1 MNERA
6 TESLEVEVL
15 VVGGG
20 IVGLS
25 AALFLR
31 AQGVR
36 TLLVERHDGSSI
48 HPRSRTLNERST
60 ELLDEIGLAD
70 RIRDAGAKLAPSRGI
85 YGGTTL
91 VEILDG
97 NRPRDAASPKP
108 DATRPGPARPQGK
121 AGLATVIRCTQDIM
135 EPLLADAARE
145 RGADVRFGTTMTDFH
160 QDADL
165 VHATIHDDS
174 TGTVTNVRT
183 SYLIGADGAGSH
195 IRQRLGVPTT
205 GAGSLGHLLNIL
217 FTASLR
223 PLVEGREFSLALI
236 DRPDLLGLF
245 TAIDNDRRWVFH
257 LAYEPATTTPAD
269 YPPERCAAV
278 IRSALGIDDV
288 DIEILSVLPWEPS
301 VVVADTFQNGR
312 IFLAGDAAHQ
322 MPPWGG
328 LGANTGI
335 EDAHTL
341 AALLAPVLR
350 KDAAPATLAAYTTE
364 RHPIGLAAAEQS
376 GARAGRGG
384 LLAVPPSA
392 PR

>member
-1 MNERA
+1 MNGKA
-6 TESLEVEVL
+6 TESLEIEVL

-31 AQGVR
+31 ARGVR

-48 HPRSRTLNERST
+48 HPRSRTLDEHST
-60 ELLDEIGLAD
+60 ELLGEIGLAD

-91 VEILDG
+91 VEILDT
-97 NRPRDAASPKP
+97 NRPRDGAPPRVGAA
-108 DATRPGPARPQGK
+108 RPGPARPHSR
-121 AGLATVIRCTQDIM
+121 AGLADVIRCTQDIM
-135 EPLLADAARE
+135 EPLLADAAGE

-165 VHATIHDDS
+165 VHAAIEDGA
-174 TGTVTNVRT
+174 TGTVTNVRA
-183 SYLIGADGAGSH
+183 SYLIGADGAGSR
-195 IRQRLGVPTT
+195 IRQRLGVPVT
-205 GAGSLGHLLNIL
+205 GAGSLGHVLNIL

-223 PLVEGREFSLALI
+223 PLVEGRDFSLALI

-257 LAYEPATTTPAD
+257 LAYDPATATPGDHSPA
-269 YPPERCAAV
+269 RCAAV

-322 MPPWGG
+322 MSPWGG
-328 LGANTGI
+328 RGANTGI
-335 EDAHTL
+335 ADAHTL

-350 KDAAPATLAAYTTE
+350 KDAAPATLTAYTTQ
-364 RHPIGLAAAEQS
+364 RHPVGLAAAEQS
-376 GARAGRGG
+376 GARTGRGG